1 MDTPNADRSN
11 PAPAKKPRRIDTYT
25 LLGLLAWIGLVLLCL
40 APAARAER
48 IKDLAQVGGVRSNP
62 LVGYGLVVGL
72 DGSGDRTSQA
82 PFTVQSLKNMLG
94 ELGVN
99 VPANVNPQLKNVA
112 AVAIH
117 ADLPAF
123 AKPGQPIDI
132 TVSSIGNAT
141 SLRGGSLLMA
151 PLRGADGEVYAIAQ
165 GNLVVG
171 GFGAQGRDGSRVSVN
186 VPSVGRIPNGATVE
200 RAVPNALDTGDG
212 TITLNLHRA
221 DFTTVSRM
229 VAALEQNFGA
239 GNAYALDAVTVAV
252 RAPAD
257 VSRRINFLAQVENL
271 ELTPGSAPAKVI
283 VNARTGTVVIGAQV
297 QVMPAA
303 VTHGS
308 LTVTIT
314 ESANVSQPNEFS
326 RGGNTVVTPQSTV
339 SVSQEGNRMFKFEG
353 GTSLDEIV
361 RAVNEVGAAPGDLIA
376 ILEALKQAGAL
387 RAELEVI

>member
-1 MDTPNADRSN
+1 M
-11 PAPAKKPRRIDTYT
+11 
-25 LLGLLAWIGLVLLCL
+25 AWIGLVLVCL

-72 DGSGDRTSQA
+72 DGTGDRTSQA

-200 RAVPNALDTGDG
+200 RAIPNALDSGEG

-257 VSRRINFLAQVENL
+257 ISRRVNFLAQVENL

-326 RGGNTVVTPQSTV
+326 RGGQTVVTPQSSV

>member
-1 MDTPNADRSN
+1 MDTTQANRPT
-11 PAPAKKPRRIDTYT
+11 PPAKKPRRIDAYT
-25 LLGLLAWIGLVLLCL
+25 WLGLLAWIGLVLLCL

-72 DGSGDRTSQA
+72 DGTGDRTSQA

-200 RAVPNALDTGDG
+200 RTVPNALDSGDG
-212 TITLNLHRA
+212 TVTLNLHRA

-229 VAALEQNFGA
+229 VAALDQSFGS
-239 GNAYALDAVTVAV
+239 GSAYAIDAVTVAV

-257 VSRRINFLAQVENL
+257 VSRRVNFLAQVENL

-314 ESANVSQPNEFS
+314 ESANVSQPGAFS
-326 RGGNTVVTPQSTV
+326 RGGDTVVTAQSNV

>member
-11 PAPAKKPRRIDTYT
+11 LTPAKKPRRIDTYT
-25 LLGLLAWIGLVLLCL
+25 LLGLLTWIGLVLICL

-171 GFGAQGRDGSRVSVN
+171 GFGAQGKDGSRVSVN

-200 RAVPNALDTGDG
+200 RAIPNALDSGDG

-229 VAALEQNFGA
+229 VAALEQNFGT

-257 VSRRINFLAQVENL
+257 MSRRINFLAQLENL

-283 VNARTGTVVIGAQV
+283 VNARTGTVVIGSQV

-326 RGGNTVVTPQSTV
+326 RGGTTMVTPQSSV